1 MQFWSELGNRL
12 YGTSDSVRAVQRRSL
27 VAAALALACVAAL
40 AAVPLP
46 VSAHVNDVRAD
57 PQVSADGTVLVETAY
72 VADDAWI
79 ALYRDDD
86 GERGELLASQR
97 LSGAG
102 FRTDLGVTIDEA
114 AWSDWSE
121 GEAGTVHI
129 ALHNDEGSSGFD
141 REEDPVLTFFGR
153 EATDRFTLERGPGAY
168 VGTRAFSPQETDGP
182 RVTVRTAR
190 LPRDGH
196 LVARNVTNAGDE
208 NETALEPVGSTALSA
223 GTHGNVT
230 VELDEEY
237 YERQDAR
244 ARIGFTVYRDDG
256 DGSFG
261 PGDEPVRAGD
271 EPVTTF
277 VFLNRT
283 DAAGGGEAGGEGAD
297 GSDGDGA
304 AVTTPSATDG
314 TDESDDGGLVTT
326 ATAEAADGSTAT
338 GAGTTTATDP
348 TVTSTDGQP
357 GFGVLVAVVAVV
369 AVLAAGGRRRRT

>member
-1 MQFWSELGNRL
+1 V
-12 YGTSDSVRAVQRRSL
+12 T
-27 VAAALALACVAAL
+27 LALVCVVAL

-57 PQVSADGTVLVETAY
+57 PQVSTDGTVLVETAY

-79 ALYRDDD
+79 ALYRDDG

-97 LSGAG
+97 LTGAG
-102 FRTDLGVTIDEA
+102 FRTDLAVSIDEA

-121 GEAGTVHI
+121 GEAGTVHV
-129 ALHNDEGSSGFD
+129 ALHNDEGSGGFD

-190 LPRDGH
+190 LPSDGH
-196 LVARNVTNAGDE
+196 LVARNVTNAGGE
-208 NETALEPVGSTALSA
+208 NETALEPVGSTALAA

-230 VELDEEY
+230 VELDEDY

-244 ARIGFTVYRDDG
+244 VRIGFTVYRDDG

-271 EPVTTF
+271 ASVTTF

-283 DAAGGGEAGGEGAD
+283 DAGGSAGSD
-297 GSDGDGA
+297 GSGGGDGA

-348 TVTSTDGQP
+348 TATSTDGQP
-357 GFGVLVAVVAVV
+357 GFGVLVAVLAVV
-369 AVLAAGGRRRRT
+369 AGLAARAGRRRT

>member
-1 MQFWSELGNRL
+1 
-12 YGTSDSVRAVQRRSL
+12 VRGRSL
-27 VAAALALACVAAL
+27 VAVTLVLACVAAL

-46 VSAHVNDVRAD
+46 VSAHVNDVRTD

-97 LSGAG
+97 LNGAG
-102 FRTDLGVTIDEA
+102 FRTDLAVSIDEG
-114 AWSDWSE
+114 AWNDWGE
-121 GEAGTVHI
+121 GEARTVHV
-129 ALHNDEGSSGFD
+129 ALHNDAGSSGFD

-168 VGTRAFSPQETDGP
+168 VGTRAFSPQDTDGP
-182 RVTVRTAR
+182 SVTVRTAR
-190 LPRDGH
+190 LPNDGH

-223 GTHGNVT
+223 GTHQDVT

-244 ARIGFTVYRDDG
+244 ARIGFTVYSDDG
-256 DGSFG
+256 DGEFG

-283 DAAGGGEAGGEGAD
+283 DAAGSGETAGGAGAD
-297 GSDGDGA
+297 DDDDA
-304 AVTTPSATDG
+304 AVTTPSATGATDG
-314 TDESDDGGLVTT
+314 DDGGNLVTT
-326 ATAEAADGSTAT
+326 ATAESTAT
-338 GAGTTTATDP
+338 NPEPTGDTGAAGTR
-348 TVTSTDGQP
+348 TDGQP
-357 GFGVLVAVVAVV
+357 GFGVLA
-369 AVLAAGGRRRRT
+369 AVLAVVVGLAVRAGRRRT